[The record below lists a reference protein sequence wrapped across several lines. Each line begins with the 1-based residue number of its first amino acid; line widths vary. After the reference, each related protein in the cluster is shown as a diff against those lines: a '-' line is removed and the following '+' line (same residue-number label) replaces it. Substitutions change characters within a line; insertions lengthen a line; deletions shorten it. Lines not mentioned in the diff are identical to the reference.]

1 MLNFKEPQITQNK
14 MQEMERQKRLDK
26 RARIDQE
33 GFRYQ
38 MSRVWDLLGDE
49 DALRNL

>member
-38 MSRVWDLLGDE
+38 MSRVWDLLGE